1 MMSGT
6 DSAPWNTVL
15 KEASFS
21 QQCKEAYHVIQN
33 LVAND
38 SHHLEALL
46 AADAV
51 DNHVTVDADKVL
63 AVQNG
68 VFVL

>member
-1 MMSGT
+1 
-6 DSAPWNTVL
+6 
-15 KEASFS
+15 
-21 QQCKEAYHVIQN
+21 VIQN

-38 SHHLEALL
+38 SHHLETLL

-51 DNHVTVDADKVL
+51 DDHVTVDADEVL

-68 VFVL
+68 VFVLWSSSVSTALVIFLFSCRSVPVQQCR

>member
-1 MMSGT
+1 VS
-6 DSAPWNTVL
+6 
-15 KEASFS
+15 KEALTG
-21 QQCKEAYHVIQN
+21 QQYEETYHVIQN

-51 DNHVTVDADKVL
+51 NNHVTVNADKVL

>member
-1 MMSGT
+1 
-6 DSAPWNTVL
+6 
-15 KEASFS
+15 
-21 QQCKEAYHVIQN
+21 VIQN
-33 LVAND
+33 FVAND

-51 DNHVTVDADKVL
+51 DDHVTVDADEVL